1 MFSVSGS
8 FGIKEKRNGMEEL
21 LSLKAASSNTESITF
36 LVTEYHKSKAGK
48 KKTKTNKQIT
58 DSFSMP

>member
-36 LVTEYHKSKAGK
+36 LVTEYHKSKAGGK
-48 KKTKTNKQIT
+48 KKQIT
-58 DSFSMP
+58 DCFSMP